1 MTEPRALTIGE
12 PGTAKLSGDGRT
24 MVVSIPI
31 RLRHQKG
38 RKQMMA
44 VDTAVTPLRPTA
56 PARADSTLVKAIVR
70 AHRWRGMLE
79 GGRFKT
85 VRDLA
90 QAEKINESYLCRMLR
105 LMLLSPAIT
114 EAILEGTQ
122 PPDLEL
128 PVLLEK
134 LPNEWEAQAAYIA
147 NAAQ

>member
-1 MTEPRALTIGE
+1 MTEQRTLNVGE
-12 PGTAKLSGDGRT
+12 PGLPRLSRDGRT
-24 MVVSIPI
+24 MIVSIPI

-38 RKQMMA
+38 RKQMLTA
-44 VDTAVTPLRPTA
+44 DTAVTPLRPSA
-56 PARADSTLVKAIVR
+56 PARVDSTLVKAIVR

-79 GGRFKT
+79 GGRYKT

-105 LMLLSPAIT
+105 LTLLSPAIT

-128 PVLLEK
+128 PMLLEK